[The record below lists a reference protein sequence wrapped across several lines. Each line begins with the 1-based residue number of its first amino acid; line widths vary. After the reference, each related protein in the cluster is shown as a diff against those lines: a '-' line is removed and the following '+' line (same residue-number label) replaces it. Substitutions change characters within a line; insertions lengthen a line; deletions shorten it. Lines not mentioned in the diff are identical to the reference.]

1 MKKVNKVTSS
11 YTVRAEY
18 KKIIIEKKMKSK
30 NQYNAVID
38 FLSEAIVLFDYIPID
53 DLIDD
58 ILILSVEQEVKA

>member
-1 MKKVNKVTSS
+1 MKKDNKGFGF

-18 KKIIIEKKMKSK
+18 KKFIIEKKVKSK

-38 FLSEAIVLFDYIPID
+38 FLSESIVLFDYIPID

-58 ILILSVEQEVKA
+58 ILILSVEQEVE

>member
-1 MKKVNKVTSS
+1 MKKDSKRFSF

-18 KKIIIEKKMKSK
+18 KKFIIEKKIKSK

-38 FLSEAIVLFDYIPID
+38 FLSGSIVLFDYIPID

-58 ILILSVEQEVKA
+58 ILILSVEQEVE